1 MDACESGYDLIVSGY
16 ADVEPTLYSAA
27 KMYPDQLFFNFDY
40 STHEDLDNVFAVTYS
55 LSELGYLA
63 GTLSSLVTTSG
74 MEKANPEKPFNSR
87 KKAVKEFNGVI
98 NYEKLRVAAG
108 SLVIPEIRAEV
119 DMENRRIFFTH
130 EKEEIESVDCF
141 LDDKS
146 YAVLLCKTKYIC
158 RVEELGLR
166 GETIEKSVNFS
177 EKIAGEGLVIY
188 VFAKNADGKDVSD
201 SVCLWEAES

>member
-1 MDACESGYDLIVSGY
+1 MDA
-16 ADVEPTLYSAA
+16 
-27 KMYPDQLFFNFDY
+27 
-40 STHEDLDNVFAVTYS
+40 VT
-55 LSELGYLA
+55 
-63 GTLSSLVTTSG
+63 V
-74 MEKANPEKPFNSR
+74 EKANPEKPFNSR

-141 LDDKS
+141 LDDKI

>member
-141 LDDKS
+141 LDDKI